1 MMTTELYEYLSAI
14 LVNLYELQEI
24 PEDLYQYGVYVL
36 SLIIP
41 IIVLTFCLACI
52 YKLLS
57 SILEGVK
64 N

>member
-1 MMTTELYEYLSAI
+1 MMMTELYEYLSAI

-41 IIVLTFCLACI
+41 IIVLTFCLACT